1 MVVLNEC
8 GSRWTLL
15 ITIREIYND
24 LAMTKPSLEIEEW
37 VGYGLEQ
44 QQYTHFTFANA
55 HTLSLLES
63 LLFLFVSCVGFNTL
77 NDCMRLFQITR
88 TLLVIPSATAKPYG
102 SFSIESKDIVQIV
115 AISFNNSH
123 SKKKQFISSKRN
135 IINYLSLVANLNRSG
150 IWIWR

>member
-24 LAMTKPSLEIEEW
+24 LALAKPSLEIEEW
-37 VGYGLEQ
+37 IGYGMEQ
-44 QQYTHFTFANA
+44 QQYKHFTFANT

-63 LLFLFVSCVGFNTL
+63 LLFLFVSCVGL
-77 NDCMRLFQITR
+77 SDCMRLFQATR
-88 TLLVIPSATAKPYG
+88 TLLVIPSDDQKPYG

-123 SKKKQFISSKRN
+123 SRKKNNLSSTN
-135 IINYLSLVANLNRSG
+135 AT
-150 IWIWR
+150 